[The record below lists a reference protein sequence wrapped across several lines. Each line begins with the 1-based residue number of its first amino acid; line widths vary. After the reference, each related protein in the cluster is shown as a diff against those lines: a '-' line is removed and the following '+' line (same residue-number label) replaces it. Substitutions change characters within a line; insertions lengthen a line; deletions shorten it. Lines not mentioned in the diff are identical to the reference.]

1 VAENDNN
8 QEERTEEP
16 TQKRLEDA
24 REEGNIPR
32 SVELGSMM
40 VLLTGV
46 LGMYM
51 LAGGMWREMSEAS
64 YFLFNNAVEMDFGQ
78 HNFVEYARVASFFMI
93 QLTAPLF
100 LLLAVVGILT
110 GVVQSGA
117 NVSWKALQP
126 KMSKLDPLKGLK
138 RTFAS
143 SRARVELVKSVLKVA
158 MVAALSWWTISGM
171 FGDYILLLDKEV
183 GQFFGYL
190 MMQIFKLS
198 LRIALLLLL
207 LAILDYIWQ
216 RYKHFKDLRMSRQ
229 EVKEERKQQEG
240 DPMVKSK
247 IRSIQME
254 TARKRMMADVK
265 EADVVVTNPTHLAV
279 ALKYDPDSMVAPL
292 VLAKGARKVAEK
304 IKEIAKQHDIPI
316 IENKPLAQLLFKVCK
331 VGGEVP
337 SNMYKAVAE
346 VLAYVYKLK
355 KNKRPRNL

>member
-1 VAENDNN
+1 MADENTS

-24 REEGNIPR
+24 REEGNVPR
-32 SVELGSMM
+32 SVELSSMM
-40 VLLTGV
+40 ILLTGV
-46 LGMYM
+46 VGLYF

-64 YFLFNNAVEMDFGQ
+64 YFIFNNAVDLDLNVN
-78 HNFVEYARVASFFMI
+78 NFSDYAEVVVRFMVV
-93 QLTAPLF
+93 LTAPLF
-100 LLLAVVGILT
+100 LMLMVIGVLT
-110 GVVQSGA
+110 GIAQSGPTL
-117 NVSWKALQP
+117 SWKALQP
-126 KMSKLDPLKGLK
+126 KASKMNPLKGLK

-143 SRARVELVKSVLKVA
+143 SRALVEMVKSILKVV

-171 FGDYILLLDKEV
+171 FGDYIIQLDKEV
-183 GQFFGYL
+183 GQFFIYL
-190 MMQIFKLS
+190 MQQIFRLS

-254 TARKRMMADVK
+254 AARRRMMADVK

-279 ALKYDPDSMVAPL
+279 ALKYDPDGMSAPV

-304 IKEIAKQHDIPI
+304 IKEIAKEHGIPI
-316 IENKPLAQLLFKVCK
+316 VENKPLAQLLFKACQ
-331 VGGEVP
+331 VGAEVP
-337 SNMYKAVAE
+337 ADMYKAVAE
-346 VLAYVYKLK
+346 VLAYVYRLR
-355 KNKRPRNL
+355 KNKRPKNL